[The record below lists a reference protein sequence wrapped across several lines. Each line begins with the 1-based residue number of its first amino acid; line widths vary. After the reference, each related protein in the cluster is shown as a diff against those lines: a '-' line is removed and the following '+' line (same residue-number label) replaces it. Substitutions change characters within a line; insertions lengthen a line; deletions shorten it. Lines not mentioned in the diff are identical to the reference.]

1 MRVFTPSLK
10 AADFKGNRERFEGYG
25 LALAARAVEEA
36 GKLDI
41 TNIPNDPKFAGLK
54 KQIQTIATVGAA
66 KVQKALQAVTTLPLD
81 GAGEVFAAYAEG
93 VKKDT
98 FRYAMNRFRDNQT
111 VQICVFLI
119 LARPWIESRKVG
131 SVSALFEVF
140 MKIKEA
146 FPGQKQF
153 FDAHPRARQSL
164 EAQFRNIC
172 SEDDLK
178 IRGRG
183 RPRKIQSAKL

>member
-1 MRVFTPSLK
+1 MPSLK

-36 GKLDI
+36 SKLDI

-54 KQIQTIATVGAA
+54 EQIQTIATVGAA
-66 KVQKALQAVTTLPLD
+66 KVQKALQAAAALPLD

-111 VQICVFLI
+111 VQICVFLL

-131 SVSALFEVF
+131 SVSALFEIF

-153 FDAHPRARQSL
+153 FDARWPNA
-164 EAQFRNIC
+164 
-172 SEDDLK
+172 
-178 IRGRG
+178 IRL
-183 RPRKIQSAKL
+183 RPNEH

>member
-1 MRVFTPSLK
+1 MRVFMPSLK

-54 KQIQTIATVGAA
+54 EQIQTIATVGAA
-66 KVQKALQAVTTLPLD
+66 KVQKALQAAAALPLD

-111 VQICVFLI
+111 VQICVFLL

-131 SVSALFEVF
+131 SVSALFEIF

-153 FDAHPRARQSL
+153 FDARCRTRSGCGRTSTSRAGRQSML
-164 EAQFRNIC
+164 GR
-172 SEDDLK
+172 
-178 IRGRG
+178 IRD
-183 RPRKIQSAKL
+183 